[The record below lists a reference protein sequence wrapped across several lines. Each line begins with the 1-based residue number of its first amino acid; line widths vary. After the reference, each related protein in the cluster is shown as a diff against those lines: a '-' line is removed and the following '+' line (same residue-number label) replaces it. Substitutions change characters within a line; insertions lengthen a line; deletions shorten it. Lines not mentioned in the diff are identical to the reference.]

1 MLNHLK
7 QRMMPRKV
15 VYRFAD
21 VRPRSCILELAK
33 KNRGFQTIT
42 DPIYIFEQI
51 HVHINKSITSIKH
64 AVA

>member
-21 VRPRSCILELAK
+21 VRPRSRILEVAK
-33 KNRGFQTIT
+33 KTEVFKQ
-42 DPIYIFEQI
+42 
-51 HVHINKSITSIKH
+51 
-64 AVA
+64 